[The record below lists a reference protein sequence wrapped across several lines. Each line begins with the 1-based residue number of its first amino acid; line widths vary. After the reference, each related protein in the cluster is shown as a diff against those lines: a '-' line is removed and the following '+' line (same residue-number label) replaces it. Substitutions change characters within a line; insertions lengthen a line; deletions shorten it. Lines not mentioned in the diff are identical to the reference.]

1 MSRPAGTAVLIRYS
15 ADSQPDPVTGKVYK
29 DTFERYEFYQ
39 NGTEAVVTPGRP
51 GRRRQRGSVAH
62 GHQLVPVAA
71 VTVLRARELYRFYRV
86 GDEETLALRGVSLA
100 VPGGKLLTVA
110 GPSGSGKSTLLACL
124 AGLDEPDGGSVYIR
138 ETRISHRPEHERSA
152 LRARHIGTL
161 FQSANLLE
169 HLTVRRNL
177 ELVQRIARASDR
189 AGSHRPSVDALLDA
203 VGLTR
208 RSGARP
214 SELSGGEAVRA
225 GLAVALANNPD
236 VLVADEPTGELDG
249 KTEADVLRL
258 IRDQADRG
266 TAVVLASHSA
276 AVAAMADEV
285 IQLKDGQR
293 QT

>member
-1 MSRPAGTAVLIRYS
+1 M
-15 ADSQPDPVTGKVYK
+15 
-29 DTFERYEFYQ
+29 
-39 NGTEAVVTPGRP
+39 
-51 GRRRQRGSVAH
+51 
-62 GHQLVPVAA
+62 
-71 VTVLRARELYRFYRV
+71 TVLRARELYRFYRV

-100 VPGGKLLTVA
+100 VPGGKLVTVA

-124 AGLDEPDGGSVYIR
+124 AGLDEPDGGSVYVLQ
-138 ETRISHRPEHERSA
+138 TRISHRPERERST

-177 ELVQRIARASDR
+177 ELVQRIARARDR
-189 AGSHRPSVDALLDA
+189 PSHRRSVDALLDA

-249 KTEADVLRL
+249 TTEAEVLRL
-258 IRDQADRG
+258 IRDQADQG

>member
-1 MSRPAGTAVLIRYS
+1 M
-15 ADSQPDPVTGKVYK
+15 
-29 DTFERYEFYQ
+29 
-39 NGTEAVVTPGRP
+39 
-51 GRRRQRGSVAH
+51 
-62 GHQLVPVAA
+62 
-71 VTVLRARELYRFYRV
+71 TVLRARELYRFYRV

-100 VPGGKLLTVA
+100 VPSGKLVTVA

-138 ETRISHRPEHERSA
+138 ETSISHRPEHERSA
-152 LRARHIGTL
+152 LRARHIGML

-169 HLTVRRNL
+169 HLTIRRNL
-177 ELVQRIARASDR
+177 ELVQRIARAGNR
-189 AGSHRPSVDALLDA
+189 AGARPSVDALLDA

-225 GLAVALANNPD
+225 GLAAALANNPD

-258 IRDQADRG
+258 IRDQADQG
-266 TAVVLASHSA
+266 MAVIVASHSA

-285 IQLKDGQR
+285 IHLKDGQR

>member
-1 MSRPAGTAVLIRYS
+1 
-15 ADSQPDPVTGKVYK
+15 
-29 DTFERYEFYQ
+29 
-39 NGTEAVVTPGRP
+39 
-51 GRRRQRGSVAH
+51 
-62 GHQLVPVAA
+62 VAA

-86 GDEETLALRGVSLA
+86 GDEETLALRGVSLI
-100 VPGGKLLTVA
+100 VPAGKVVTVA

-138 ETRISHRPEHERSA
+138 ETRISHRPERERSA
-152 LRARHIGTL
+152 LRARHIGVL

-177 ELVQRIARASDR
+177 ELVQRIARARDR
-189 AGSHRPSVDALLDA
+189 PSHRRSVDALLDA

-225 GLAVALANNPD
+225 GLTVALANNPD

-249 KTEADVLRL
+249 TTEAEVLRL
-258 IRDQADRG
+258 IRDQADQG

-293 QT
+293 QA

>member
-1 MSRPAGTAVLIRYS
+1 
-15 ADSQPDPVTGKVYK
+15 
-29 DTFERYEFYQ
+29 
-39 NGTEAVVTPGRP
+39 
-51 GRRRQRGSVAH
+51 VAQ
-62 GHQLVPVAA
+62 GDQFVQVAR

-86 GDEETLALRGVSLA
+86 GDEETLALRGVSIE
-100 VPGGKLLTVA
+100 VPAGKLLTVA

-124 AGLDEPDGGSVYIR
+124 AGLDEPDGGSVYLR

-169 HLTVRRNL
+169 HLTIRRNL
-177 ELVQRIARASDR
+177 ELVQRLAGQRDRHRA
-189 AGSHRPSVDALLDA
+189 DALLDA

-225 GLAVALANNPD
+225 GLAVALANDPD
-236 VLVADEPTGELDG
+236 VLIADEPTGELDG
-249 KTEADVLRL
+249 QTEAEVLQL

-266 TAVVLASHSA
+266 MAVVLASHST
-276 AVAAMADEV
+276 AVAALADQV
-285 IQLKDGQR
+285 IRLKDGQV
-293 QT
+293 QP

>member
-1 MSRPAGTAVLIRYS
+1 M
-15 ADSQPDPVTGKVYK
+15 
-29 DTFERYEFYQ
+29 
-39 NGTEAVVTPGRP
+39 
-51 GRRRQRGSVAH
+51 
-62 GHQLVPVAA
+62 
-71 VTVLRARELYRFYRV
+71 TVLRARELYRFYRV

-100 VPGGKLLTVA
+100 VPGGKLVTVA

-124 AGLDEPDGGSVYIR
+124 AGLDEPDGGSVYIQ

-177 ELVQRIARASDR
+177 ELVQRIPRARDRPGDRPSDK
-189 AGSHRPSVDALLDA
+189 HSVDALLDA

-249 KTEADVLRL
+249 TTEAEVLRL

>member
-1 MSRPAGTAVLIRYS
+1 
-15 ADSQPDPVTGKVYK
+15 
-29 DTFERYEFYQ
+29 
-39 NGTEAVVTPGRP
+39 
-51 GRRRQRGSVAH
+51 VAH
-62 GHQLVPVAA
+62 RHELVPVAA

-100 VPGGKLLTVA
+100 VPSGKLLTVA

-124 AGLDEPDGGSVYIR
+124 AGLDEPDGGSVYIG
-138 ETRISHRPEHERSA
+138 ETRVSHRPEHERSG

-161 FQSANLLE
+161 FQNANLLE

-177 ELVQRIARASDR
+177 ELVQRIARGSNR
-189 AGSHRPSVDALLDA
+189 ADARPSVDALLDA

-208 RSGARP
+208 RGGARP

-225 GLAVALANNPD
+225 GLAAALANNPH
-236 VLVADEPTGELDG
+236 VLIADEPTGELDG

-258 IRDQADRG
+258 IRDQANRG
-266 TAVVLASHSA
+266 TAVIVASHSA

>member
-1 MSRPAGTAVLIRYS
+1 
-15 ADSQPDPVTGKVYK
+15 
-29 DTFERYEFYQ
+29 
-39 NGTEAVVTPGRP
+39 
-51 GRRRQRGSVAH
+51 
-62 GHQLVPVAA
+62 VAA

-177 ELVQRIARASDR
+177 ELVQRIARARNR
-189 AGSHRPSVDALLDA
+189 AGARPSVDALLDA

-225 GLAVALANNPD
+225 GLAAALANNPD

-266 TAVVLASHSA
+266 TAVIVASHSA
-276 AVAAMADEV
+276 AVAAVADEV

>member
-1 MSRPAGTAVLIRYS
+1 
-15 ADSQPDPVTGKVYK
+15 
-29 DTFERYEFYQ
+29 
-39 NGTEAVVTPGRP
+39 
-51 GRRRQRGSVAH
+51 
-62 GHQLVPVAA
+62 

-100 VPGGKLLTVA
+100 VHGGKLVTVA

-138 ETRISHRPEHERSA
+138 ETRISHRPENERSA
-152 LRARHIGTL
+152 LRARHIGML

-177 ELVQRIARASDR
+177 ELVQRIARAGNR
-189 AGSHRPSVDALLDA
+189 AGARPSVDALLDA

-225 GLAVALANNPD
+225 GLAAALANNPD

-266 TAVVLASHSA
+266 TAVIVASHSA

>member
-1 MSRPAGTAVLIRYS
+1 M
-15 ADSQPDPVTGKVYK
+15 
-29 DTFERYEFYQ
+29 
-39 NGTEAVVTPGRP
+39 
-51 GRRRQRGSVAH
+51 
-62 GHQLVPVAA
+62 
-71 VTVLRARELYRFYRV
+71 TVLRARELYRFYRA

-100 VPGGKLLTVA
+100 VPGGKLVTVA

-124 AGLDEPDGGSVYIR
+124 AGLDEPDGGSVYIQ
-138 ETRISHRPEHERSA
+138 ETRISHRPEHERSV
-152 LRARHIGTL
+152 LRARHIGPL

-177 ELVQRIARASDR
+177 ELVQRIAGARDRDR
-189 AGSHRPSVDALLDA
+189 ADALLDA
-203 VGLTR
+203 VGLAR

-266 TAVVLASHSA
+266 HGCGPR
-276 AVAAMADEV
+276 VA
-285 IQLKDGQR
+285 LGR
-293 QT
+293 GGRHGR

>member
-1 MSRPAGTAVLIRYS
+1 M
-15 ADSQPDPVTGKVYK
+15 
-29 DTFERYEFYQ
+29 
-39 NGTEAVVTPGRP
+39 
-51 GRRRQRGSVAH
+51 
-62 GHQLVPVAA
+62 
-71 VTVLRARELYRFYRV
+71 TVLRARELYRFYRV

-100 VPGGKLLTVA
+100 VPGGKLVTVA

-124 AGLDEPDGGSVYIR
+124 AGLDEPDGGSVYVLQ
-138 ETRISHRPEHERSA
+138 TRISHRPEHERSA

-169 HLTVRRNL
+169 HLTVRRNI
-177 ELVQRIARASDR
+177 ELAQRIARAHDR
-189 AGSHRPSVDALLDA
+189 RRDRPSVDTLLDA
-203 VGLTR
+203 VGLTP

-236 VLVADEPTGELDG
+236 LLVADEPTGELDG
-249 KTEADVLRL
+249 ETEADVLRL
-258 IRDQADRG
+258 IRNQADRG
-266 TAVVLASHSA
+266 TAVIVASHSA

>member
-1 MSRPAGTAVLIRYS
+1 
-15 ADSQPDPVTGKVYK
+15 
-29 DTFERYEFYQ
+29 
-39 NGTEAVVTPGRP
+39 
-51 GRRRQRGSVAH
+51 VAH
-62 GHQLVPVAA
+62 HHQLVPVAA

-100 VPGGKLLTVA
+100 VPGGKLVTVA

-124 AGLDEPDGGSVYIR
+124 AGLDEPDGGSVYVH

-177 ELVQRIARASDR
+177 ELVQRIAGARDQDR
-189 AGSHRPSVDALLDA
+189 EDALLDA

-249 KTEADVLRL
+249 ETEADVLRL

-266 TAVVLASHSA
+266 TAVVVASHSA

>member
-1 MSRPAGTAVLIRYS
+1 
-15 ADSQPDPVTGKVYK
+15 
-29 DTFERYEFYQ
+29 
-39 NGTEAVVTPGRP
+39 
-51 GRRRQRGSVAH
+51 
-62 GHQLVPVAA
+62 VAA

-100 VPGGKLLTVA
+100 VPSGKLLTVA

-124 AGLDEPDGGSVYIR
+124 AGLDEPDGGSVYIG

-161 FQSANLLE
+161 FQNANLLE

-189 AGSHRPSVDALLDA
+189 AAARPSTDTLLDA
-203 VGLTR
+203 VGLTWR
-208 RSGARP
+208 GGARP

-225 GLAVALANNPD
+225 GLAAALANNPD

-258 IRDQADRG
+258 IRDQAERG
-266 TAVVLASHSA
+266 TAVIVASHSA

>member
-1 MSRPAGTAVLIRYS
+1 
-15 ADSQPDPVTGKVYK
+15 
-29 DTFERYEFYQ
+29 
-39 NGTEAVVTPGRP
+39 
-51 GRRRQRGSVAH
+51 VAY
-62 GHQLVPVAA
+62 GHELVPVAA

-100 VPGGKLLTVA
+100 VPGGKLVTVA

-124 AGLDEPDGGSVYIR
+124 AGLDEPDGGSVYVLQ
-138 ETRISHRPEHERSA
+138 TRISHRPEHERSA

-169 HLTVRRNL
+169 HLTVRRNI
-177 ELVQRIARASDR
+177 ELAQRIARAHDR
-189 AGSHRPSVDALLDA
+189 RRDRPSVDTLLDA
-203 VGLTR
+203 VGLTP

-236 VLVADEPTGELDG
+236 LLVADEPTGELDG
-249 KTEADVLRL
+249 ETEADVLRL
-258 IRDQADRG
+258 IRNQADRG
-266 TAVVLASHSA
+266 TAVIVASHSA

-285 IQLKDGQR
+285 IQLKDGQL